1 MDDGNPGDWEE
12 ASADIDWNQIQ
23 TIIAQA
29 VGELASA
36 NRKNNMEIEFDLDVN
51 EALQKFAQE
60 DNRSFN
66 IWFNDVLRTRLIP
79 SLERLNP
86 TNPPLELPG
95 KDPWP
100 NLSIRNY
107 NFTPLSEKNRES
119 EIFDYTFGG
128 LTQRF
133 SPIVFALRC
142 LAQAIE
148 EDNFFHNDGEITT
161 SFTTIEAYQN
171 VIQSHVYTLR
181 TALVQSDYG
190 RLPEGERRYEPYP
203 WHPDIWP
210 LLTNNRP
217 EWEFPN
223 PNKIPPEKEAKK
235 RDNSRKKF
243 DRYYTHISKDRRS
256 FPGNLIVLG
265 LAKLVSNTGRFGAIA
280 ITEQGAEL
288 LKISN
293 PILDDLDER
302 GRPKSLKS
310 LSYEEQK
317 FFCDQI
323 RRTMPTETQGMHI
336 ILSWLDNGD
345 KIPRK
350 SIFNSFQDNE
360 WFTQHGANSS
370 KAQSKVIFNGLL
382 SRLIDLGL
390 VIKEANPYSKREYQL
405 CITRQGFA
413 FMQ

>member
-133 SPIVFALRC
+133 SPIVFDLIFLINSLVISS
-142 LAQAIE
+142 LAW
-148 EDNFFHNDGEITT
+148 
-161 SFTTIEAYQN
+161 
-171 VIQSHVYTLR
+171 
-181 TALVQSDYG
+181 SDKFG
-190 RLPEGERRYEPYP
+190 
-203 WHPDIWP
+203 ISS
-210 LLTNNRP
+210 
-217 EWEFPN
+217 
-223 PNKIPPEKEAKK
+223 AKK
-235 RDNSRKKF
+235 PS
-243 DRYYTHISKDRRS
+243 T
-256 FPGNLIVLG
+256 
-265 LAKLVSNTGRFGAIA
+265 
-280 ITEQGAEL
+280 
-288 LKISN
+288 
-293 PILDDLDER
+293 
-302 GRPKSLKS
+302 
-310 LSYEEQK
+310 
-317 FFCDQI
+317 
-323 RRTMPTETQGMHI
+323 
-336 ILSWLDNGD
+336 
-345 KIPRK
+345 
-350 SIFNSFQDNE
+350 
-360 WFTQHGANSS
+360 
-370 KAQSKVIFNGLL
+370 
-382 SRLIDLGL
+382 
-390 VIKEANPYSKREYQL
+390 YS
-405 CITRQGFA
+405 
-413 FMQ
+413 